1 MTEIDL
7 TKAVR
12 AFGNQAFSLG
22 RRSTTAIAKQSEF
35 GTLAEQHIYKLFDEL
50 VEELAAVKVERNE
63 AICDVNRLCRERP
76 PQNEKTKA
84 WRLGFEDGVKSCYG
98 WELEKPR

>member
-1 MTEIDL
+1 MTEIDI

-22 RRSTTAIAKQSEF
+22 RRSLTAIAEQSEL
-35 GTLAEQHIYKLFDEL
+35 GTMAEEHIYELFAEL
-50 VEELAAVKVERNE
+50 VEELVAVKVERNE
-63 AICDVNRLCRERP
+63 AICDVNRLCQERP
-76 PQNEKTKA
+76 SEKVRA

-98 WELEKPR
+98 WELEKP